1 MSKKSASTAQ
11 IQSDTETGIVLAGSA
26 NAEEVQARHH
36 ELLDGKAID
45 QATSDLGK
53 FEERLT
59 HLSNMSTIFDDD
71 EDAGPI
77 SMGGGTSA
85 VVPEA
90 PAAPLPAADDAD
102 LDAEEDA
109 VVIGGLAD
117 EDGDDDLLGDVFPE
131 GDDLMAPFADDAIS
145 GAQDTAYAEP
155 DFQEFTIPGD
165 DELQQNSA
173 ASDTAL
179 AHADAED
186 EAMDD
191 LSYLHDELDGSDALD
206 DLSGEYEAEAEP
218 AAQDGSTEEE
228 PAPRHDVLNVATT
241 EMSEAEDQSLSSLIG
256 VQPAAEIVSGDEMQ
270 SEADPAENWIDDL
283 DDALPEAEDGAVD
296 IDELDAAL
304 SDAIQDT
311 GAAPA
316 ETEVTGSDDDWLS
329 MDDMP
334 RPDWADTADGTSVPG
349 SAWQDDAS
357 TSESAVS
364 TLADDG
370 DDLQPWSVDPD
381 EGSSGDTPVKDVDF
395 SDVEVFTEPEQTDY
409 ASYETP
415 VDDYRDGYQDDA
427 AEAVAAPAVEE
438 GPSGVSE
445 KENSTSGIMDDMEP
459 DAARSE
465 AVDDSWF
472 DVGTP
477 DTAGETTPAQ
487 VPSAADAGQQDAPAP
502 AAEPKSKRGL
512 LMFAAGAV
520 ALVIAASGGYLA
532 LNKLSAPAAS
542 SATQAQLPAPQ
553 PVQVQAEQTIL
564 PAGTAVPAED
574 AQSEGGTSQ
583 TDDQENAA
591 AADTGT
597 PDPVTLPEAE
607 LPVDNG
613 DLSELML
620 EEIAAP
626 GAIEGEQ
633 APASEAASNLNDLTE
648 DLASAAE
655 GDLDA
660 LFLDLPSEEAE
671 PAPAAPVLN
680 EEVLADYAK
689 KDEIAEVR
697 NAIDLMFETVET
709 LSAEVVER
717 DAAIVSLQEQ
727 LALAEAKAQRAET
740 LALGQNEV
748 LAEFLR
754 VKEKVDMA
762 ENLIVDLSRRT
773 AAMETADPADRVAV
787 ERSITDLNERLEGM
801 ARDLGL
807 IARVAINGST
817 AKSGAATAAA
827 AGVPGSDSVYVKSP
841 GGIPAPGT
849 KAHVP
854 SDVKVGDFV
863 EGYGYVLQIMPTSEG
878 GKVVVMEN
886 KSVLIPG

>member
-26 NAEEVQARHH
+26 NAEEVQARHQ

-45 QATSDLGK
+45 QAKTDLGK

-85 VVPEA
+85 VEPEA
-90 PAAPLPAADDAD
+90 SAAPLPAADDAD

-117 EDGDDDLLGDVFPE
+117 EDGNDDLLGDVFPE
-131 GDDLMAPFADDAIS
+131 GDDLMAPFTDDAIS
-145 GAQDTAYAEP
+145 GAQDPDFAEP

-165 DELQQNSA
+165 DELQQNSE
-173 ASDTAL
+173 ASDTAM

-191 LSYLHDELDGSDALD
+191 LSYLHDELV
-206 DLSGEYEAEAEP
+206 DLSGDDETETVAVAQGGSAENDP
-218 AAQDGSTEEE
+218 ALQ
-228 PAPRHDVLNVATT
+228 HDVLNVATP
-241 EMSEAEDQSLSSLIG
+241 ELSEAEDQSLSSLIG
-256 VQPAAEIVSGDEMQ
+256 RVQV
-270 SEADPAENWIDDL
+270 PAENLSADEMNGETGPAEIWTEDPGE
-283 DDALPEAEDGAVD
+283 ALPGTEDGADD

-304 SDAIQDT
+304 NDAILDSDA
-311 GAAPA
+311 AAA

-334 RPDWADTADGTSVPG
+334 RPDWADTKDDTSVPG
-349 SAWQDDAS
+349 SSWQNAPSVSENAES
-357 TSESAVS
+357 TP
-364 TLADDG
+364 ADDG

-381 EGSSGDTPVKDVDF
+381 DGLSEEVSREDVDF
-395 SDVEVFTEPEQTDY
+395 SDVEVFTEPEQADY

-415 VDDYRDGYQDDA
+415 VDDYRDGYQEDV
-427 AEAVAAPAVEE
+427 AEAEAALAVEE

-445 KENSTSGIMDDMEP
+445 KEINTSGIMDDMAP
-459 DAARSE
+459 DDTRSE
-465 AVDDSWF
+465 AVDDSWL
-472 DVGTP
+472 DIGAS
-477 DTAGETTPAQ
+477 DTTEESAPVQA
-487 VPSAADAGQQDAPAP
+487 PSAADAGQQGAPVP

-520 ALVIAASGGYLA
+520 SLVIAASGGYLA
-532 LNKLSAPAAS
+532 LNKLSAPAAT
-542 SATQAQLPAPQ
+542 SATQAQLPAPK

-564 PAGTAVPAED
+564 PAGTAVPAEVD
-574 AQSEGGTSQ
+574 ASLTADEEGT
-583 TDDQENAA
+583 TDTAA
-591 AADTGT
+591 ET
-597 PDPVTLPEAE
+597 PDPVTPPEAE

-648 DLASAAE
+648 DLANAAE

-660 LFLDLPSEEAE
+660 LFLDLPGEEAE
-671 PAPAAPVLN
+671 PAPAAPVLD
-680 EEVLADYAK
+680 EELLADYAK
-689 KDEIAEVR
+689 REEIAEVR
-697 NAIDLMFETVET
+697 DAIDLMFETVET

-787 ERSITDLNERLEGM
+787 ERSITDLNERLEKM

-817 AKSGAATAAA
+817 AKSGAATAA